1 MHKSLVLITALVLF
15 LLAAYNP
22 SDAERARWTM
32 GDMVSWKICVDA
44 YAKDHGGA
52 YPEAT
57 TLEQL
62 RDAVQPIY
70 IRHAPMVDAWGNPY
84 RYERT
89 EKGYRL
95 SSAGSDGKFDAASW
109 ATAAKQLPFD
119 ADAVVT
125 NEGRW
130 LVRSWELQ

>member
-32 GDMVSWKICVDA
+32 SDMVSWKITIEA
-44 YAKDHGGA
+44 YAKDHGS
-52 YPEAT
+52 YPEAA

-70 IRHAPMVDAWGNPY
+70 ISHAPMVDAWGNPY
-84 RYERT
+84 RYERHAT
-89 EKGYRL
+89 GFRVV
-95 SSAGSDGKFDAASW
+95 SAGADGRFEAATW
-109 ATAAKQLPFD
+109 TTGAKKLPYD

-130 LVRSWELQ
+130 LFRSWEFQ

>member
-22 SDAERARWTM
+22 GDAERARWTM
-32 GDMVSWKICVDA
+32 GDMVSWKISVEA
-44 YAKDHGGA
+44 YATDHGS
-52 YPEAT
+52 YPDAT
-57 TLEQL
+57 TVEQL
-62 RDAVQPIY
+62 RDAVQPTY

-89 EKGYRL
+89 AKGFRVV
-95 SSAGSDGKFDAASW
+95 SAGADGKFDATTW
-109 ATAAKQLPFD
+109 GTAAKQLPFD